1 MKREIKFK
9 EFFFIMASEENFRQ
23 DVPQDITRYKNSNF
37 NDFIEE
43 KGLKES
49 IIPTKAVNILLT
61 EKTINE
67 FMVQLLKEKNQKI
80 LLAKQKIYE
89 KIQKKNLDGWVTRK
103 IIACIGAS
111 KIKERKLNC
120 FNRGFTGVLQFSLLI
135 RLI

>member
-1 MKREIKFK
+1 MV
-9 EFFFIMASEENFRQ
+9 SEENFRQ

-49 IIPTKAVNILLT
+49 IIPKKAVNILLT
-61 EKTINE
+61 EKRINE
-67 FMVQLLKEKNQKI
+67 FMVQLLKEKNQKT

-103 IIACIGAS
+103 IIACNGAS
-111 KIKERKLNC
+111 KMKERKLNC